1 MTIQHR
7 TNVFW
12 LRIALTLV
20 AITVTT
26 SIAHA
31 DTTSVSG
38 PNGTAGVAGT
48 QVAVR
53 MVSLHPTQRRQQ
65 LLRILV
71 IARLHL
77 VALAVVVVQA
87 SALHR
92 QTVATA
98 VWEEKHSSSATTTGD
113 GSATILRAM
122 ECNGEAR
129 VAAGIRPGAGQSFGT
144 VRLERVAKEALQLP
158 RHRQAAHTHP
168 IRSWSLLLPSVE
180 QAAVAPAAFRT
191 RVWGAMVE

>member
-38 PNGTAGVAGT
+38 PNGAAGVAGAPGSGT
-48 QVAVR
+48 DGCPA
-53 MVSLHPTQRRQQ
+53 PDAT
-65 LLRILV
+65 
-71 IARLHL
+71 
-77 VALAVVVVQA
+77 A
-87 SALHR
+87 STASSDPSNSAFAFGGVGGSGGPGVGVHR

-98 VWEEKHSSSATTTGD
+98 VWEEAPRLPPQRPATAPLL
-113 GSATILRAM
+113 SPRNRM
-122 ECNGEAR
+122 QREAR